1 MTAEMVPT
9 LQQAVAAALL
19 GTLLGPALARFATA
33 QIAALDSRAGSRQR
47 GLEIGEA
54 LQRCRAAGLAV
65 PRHWCWTH
73 TAVLALALGGGWL
86 LGGGGAAGLYL
97 ALAFALASF
106 AALLDLRAFWMPDSV
121 TLPLFWL
128 GLLGAALGVAPVSP
142 ADAVLGAAAAWMLT
156 ASLQGLARWRWEGPV
171 LGDGDV
177 RLLAACGALT
187 GLSGLPRFV
196 ALLVTAAVILELVW
210 SWAHPR
216 EPRQG
221 QPSEQADW
229 LPFGAAIVAAWMGS
243 MGLAAVLP

>member
-1 MTAEMVPT
+1 MTAEAVPA

-54 LQRCRAAGLAV
+54 LQGWAAAGLTV
-65 PRHWCWTH
+65 PWRWCWTH
-73 TAVLALALGGGWL
+73 TAVLALALSGGWL
-86 LGGGGAAGLYL
+86 LGGGGATGLYL
-97 ALAFALASF
+97 ALTFALASF

-142 ADAVLGAAAAWMLT
+142 ADAVLGATATWMLT
-156 ASLQGLARWRWEGPV
+156 ASLQALARWRGAGSV

-177 RLLAACGALT
+177 RLLAAYGALA

-196 ALLVTAAVILELVW
+196 ALLLAGAVLLELVW
-210 SWAHPR
+210 FWRDPQG
-216 EPRQG
+216 EPA
-221 QPSEQADW
+221 EQADW
-229 LPFGAAIVAAWMGS
+229 LPFGAAIVAAGMGS
-243 MGLAAVLP
+243 MGWAVILP